1 MLGVERLSIQITLL
15 GLYANHPI
23 QSYCQLGCQTLAS
36 PRCRLDWLSQLLP
49 CLAWLSTYNVKEWL
63 TVRLVQLL
71 PKA

>member
-1 MLGVERLSIQITLL
+1 MLSVESLPIQIILL

-36 PRCRLDWLSQLLP
+36 PRCRLDWLSQILP
-49 CLAWLSTYNVKEWL
+49 CLAWLSTYNVKERM
-63 TVRLVQLL
+63 TVRLAQLL